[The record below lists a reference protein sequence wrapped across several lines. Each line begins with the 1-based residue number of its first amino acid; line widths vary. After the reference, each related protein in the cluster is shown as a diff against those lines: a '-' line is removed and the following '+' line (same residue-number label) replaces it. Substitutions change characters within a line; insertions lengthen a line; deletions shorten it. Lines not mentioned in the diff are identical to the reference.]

1 MNTTEG
7 NGQEMKIEKQIFF
20 KKREWNEKKRERTRT
35 KKIVEHCGKGF
46 FAAVRRAIIKS
57 SEQ

>member
-1 MNTTEG
+1 MKRKDK
-7 NGQEMKIEKQIFF
+7 GQEP
-20 KKREWNEKKRERTRT
+20 
-35 KKIVEHCGKGF
+35 KKIVEHSGKGF